1 MTTSKTYVL
10 DTTVL
15 IEDPDVMYKLG
26 NSLIVIPMAVIKEL
40 DGLKRSDVGS
50 VAQAARAVA
59 RTLDRLG
66 SYGDLR
72 EGVKLSSG
80 GVLKVYNGSETV
92 DGLASEADNRI
103 VGAAVRLQ
111 REVSNVTLLTTDGNM
126 RTVARVNGVKAEIMG
141 VSYERTVKKEI
152 EMDKYRME
160 VERLKERGKI
170 VKKKREVKTT
180 LKERIFRIGTFIVKA
195 CFVMAIV
202 GILSIPFV
210 GELLDTQIISI
221 ASFFILLFGIAIMI
235 VIYIF
240 FSDHISTG
248 SSDDFYLR
256 NPVTNP
262 GYSDMRGNIWH
273 QNNEDN

>member
-1 MTTSKTYVL
+1 MKTYVL

-111 REVSNVTLLTTDGNM
+111 REVSNVTLLTADGNM

-160 VERLKERGKI
+160 VERLKERDRGEGFDI
-170 VKKKREVKTT
+170 VYNDKLMAHIKEIACIIKDVCIGLAMMISKAGRKRKRVFDLSDNT
-180 LKERIFRIGTFIVKA
+180 LY
-195 CFVMAIV
+195 V
-202 GILSIPFV
+202 G
-210 GELLDTQIISI
+210 
-221 ASFFILLFGIAIMI
+221 
-235 VIYIF
+235 
-240 FSDHISTG
+240 
-248 SSDDFYLR
+248 
-256 NPVTNP
+256 
-262 GYSDMRGNIWH
+262 GNIA
-273 QNNEDN
+273 NRRDDE

>member
-160 VERLKERGKI
+160 VERLKERGKRGYEMVYKLMAHI
-170 VKKKREVKTT
+170 KEIACIIKDVCIGLAMMISKAGRKRKRVFDLSDNT
-180 LKERIFRIGTFIVKA
+180 LY
-195 CFVMAIV
+195 V
-202 GILSIPFV
+202 G
-210 GELLDTQIISI
+210 
-221 ASFFILLFGIAIMI
+221 
-235 VIYIF
+235 
-240 FSDHISTG
+240 
-248 SSDDFYLR
+248 
-256 NPVTNP
+256 
-262 GYSDMRGNIWH
+262 GNIA
-273 QNNEDN
+273 NRRDDE

>member
-111 REVSNVTLLTTDGNM
+111 REVSNVTLLTADGNM

-160 VERLKERGKI
+160 VERLKERDRGYREDVRYIEVTEDSNIETRSKNKLIPTHLKI
-170 VKKKREVKTT
+170 A
-180 LKERIFRIGTFIVKA
+180 LFIAGLFIVGLIFKDLYA
-195 CFVMAIV
+195 TV
-202 GILSIPFV
+202 G
-210 GELLDTQIISI
+210 
-221 ASFFILLFGIAIMI
+221 AIAIAAA
-235 VIYIF
+235 IYLYINIYYWIN
-240 FSDHISTG
+240 DGGSTVEG
-248 SSDDFYLR
+248 H
-256 NPVTNP
+256 
-262 GYSDMRGNIWH
+262 GNIL
-273 QNNEDN
+273 QNPHYSSLPGNIYNDDDDE

>member
-160 VERLKERGKI
+160 VERLKERDRGEGFDI
-170 VKKKREVKTT
+170 VYNDK
-180 LKERIFRIGTFIVKA
+180 LMAHIKEIALIVMDVCKG
-195 CFVMAIV
+195 F
-202 GILSIPFV
+202 
-210 GELLDTQIISI
+210 ISI
-221 ASFFILLFGIAIMI
+221 LFRSKEKGSKRKRDR
-235 VIYIF
+235 VKDFSDNPIYINRDYF
-240 FSDHISTG
+240 
-248 SSDDFYLR
+248 DD
-256 NPVTNP
+256 
-262 GYSDMRGNIWH
+262 
-273 QNNEDN
+273 

>member
-126 RTVARVNGVKAEIMG
+126 RTVARVSGVKAEIMG

-160 VERLKERGKI
+160 VERVEERGRSFKQFFKNEYIQLSLI
-170 VKKKREVKTT
+170 VIIAIS
-180 LKERIFRIGTFIVKA
+180 LIVLG
-195 CFVMAIV
+195 FS
-202 GILSIPFV
+202 GYP
-210 GELLDTQIISI
+210 I
-221 ASFFILLFGIAIMI
+221 AMLILLVGAAAMGIIMFI
-235 VIYIF
+235 DRKFHPEEYPE
-240 FSDHISTG
+240 TG
-248 SSDDFYLR
+248 NYYWDRPKGYFNKAVEDPNYSSVSCNVYYDKKD
-256 NPVTNP
+256 
-262 GYSDMRGNIWH
+262 
-273 QNNEDN
+273 